1 MDLLQELIK
10 AQDNLQDITFTFAG
24 EEYKFH
30 FRYLTLLEKVRIEQM
45 ATKLNTTINADG
57 STTNKYEKQD
67 HLIPIHTII
76 EKALDKEG
84 KRMYSHTN
92 PEHFKT
98 VSMLPAGL
106 ASLLAYE
113 MSKDLF
119 GNMKPKEDG
128 ADNGTR

>member
-1 MDLLQELIK
+1 MDLLQELTK
-10 AQDNLQDITFTFAG
+10 AQDNLQDITFTFSDK
-24 EEYKFH
+24 EYKFY

-57 STTNKYEKQD
+57 SRTEKYEKQD

-76 EKALDKEG
+76 EKALDEDG
-84 KRMYSHTN
+84 KRLFSHTN

-98 VSMLPAGL
+98 ISLMPAGL

-113 MSKDLF
+113 MSKDIF
-119 GNMKPKEDG
+119 GTLSPKADDG
-128 ADNGTR
+128 K